1 MIEPS
6 QYAAPP
12 APRSSRTGGPIG
24 LVAVILAGLAWA
36 FTVARSV
43 GLYLFPLL
51 APDFS
56 GSFELYGLFAFV
68 SAIVILVTA
77 LAALVCG
84 TIGLVRV
91 RPRRS
96 LTVIATTI
104 AALIVFD
111 TVFFGVLGL
120 STGFLAGRF

>member
-1 MIEPS
+1 MRRRRHR
-6 QYAAPP
+6 
-12 APRSSRTGGPIG
+12 APREP
-24 LVAVILAGLAWA
+24 A
-36 FTVARSV
+36 ARSV
-43 GLYLFPLL
+43 SSLSSSPVSRGHSRWRGQWDLFPLL